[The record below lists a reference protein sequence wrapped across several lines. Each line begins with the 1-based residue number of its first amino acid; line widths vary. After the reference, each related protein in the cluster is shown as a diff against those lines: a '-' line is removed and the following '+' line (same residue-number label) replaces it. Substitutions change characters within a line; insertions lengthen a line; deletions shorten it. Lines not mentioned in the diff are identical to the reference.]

1 VGQNDDNGYGDNEYD
16 DDDDAHSDND
26 SDYTDTDYSH
36 DDSNHNM
43 YDNEDDDN
51 NGEHDNECEYYV
63 SCRELI
69 WTHILELKMGRNVSE
84 KNGPSCSF
92 WLRRH

>member
-1 VGQNDDNGYGDNEYD
+1 MGYGQKKIGPRAVGQNDDNGYGDNEYD

-26 SDYTDTDYSH
+26 SNYTDTDYSH

-63 SCRELI
+63 SCRELFG
-69 WTHILELKMGRNVSE
+69 HIFLN
-84 KNGPSCSF
+84 
-92 WLRRH
+92 